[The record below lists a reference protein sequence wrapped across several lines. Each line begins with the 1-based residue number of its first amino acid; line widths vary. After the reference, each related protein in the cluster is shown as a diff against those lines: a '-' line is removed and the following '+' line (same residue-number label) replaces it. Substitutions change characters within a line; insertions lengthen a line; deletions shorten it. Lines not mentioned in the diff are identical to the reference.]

1 MPLILSGINPLWMFR
16 KDSCPTSL
24 QTVSM
29 LGVVPHSKHTDKCS
43 VCSNS
48 SAVEHLIYIQV
59 VGGSIPSSS
68 INKFSDA
75 NEGMKNVNCKM

>member
-1 MPLILSGINPLWMFR
+1 MEVQVLLPTLILLSSAVERATVNRLVPGSNPGE
-16 KDSCPTSL
+16 
-24 QTVSM
+24 
-29 LGVVPHSKHTDKCS
+29 GVR
-43 VCSNS
+43 SNS